1 MSAINDLI
9 SQIQDESLRDRIQN
23 EVNKM
28 AKQKKF
34 GLVFEEH
41 LPECTPLYDVPV
53 KRGSLVV
60 LKGGDINN
68 KYIVGS
74 IVNGIAK
81 CMNKVT
87 EEVEE
92 IPVENLVTVA
102 EFGEPIY
109 PYLKPIDSICNAPD
123 SDLWHTLIEADNYH
137 ALQLLEYLYAGKVDC
152 IYIDPPYNTGAN
164 ALENQLDWYKPILEM
179 HKEWQVVNWY
189 VDKGITGTSAEKRP
203 QFMQMIFDAKC
214 GKFDMII
221 TREVSRFA
229 RNTVDTLNYTR
240 LLKTHKVDVYFI
252 NDNIKTSDG
261 DGEFRLTIM
270 ASLSQDESRKTS
282 VRVKAG
288 QQTSMDNGVFYGSGN
303 ILGYRR
309 KETIDDNNKKHV
321 DFLVEPEQA
330 ETVKMIFCM
339 YLDGHGLMQIKNE
352 LERQGRLTAMGKTN
366 WHCTVIS
373 HVLKNSFYCGI
384 ITYHKEYVPDF
395 LVQKKVKNYG
405 EVELTQVKG
414 RHEPIITV
422 EQYERVQA
430 IMKSK
435 TKEPKITPNGRNCTG
450 KTLPKDIWG
459 RLLVCS
465 CGHGVNRVHWSGSG
479 KTMKIAY
486 RCRSVTQNGT
496 PENRKKKG
504 LPYEGYCNSPMVP
517 RWKLEM
523 MAMYIFREFLNNR
536 DEVLALA
543 KSMLESHIDDV
554 PESDS
559 MTRYALESKQAELD
573 KMQKRIDRLM
583 DMRMDGEIT
592 ADVFMKQSTE
602 TQTKIDSLK
611 DEIEALMPKKE
622 ETVMN
627 YSEKLEMLRFA
638 LSQYNA
644 PEYFENGIPESVID
658 AYVEK
663 IVVFEDHFEWYL
675 RFGGNDPLKCRV
687 NGKKDV
693 NPEVIFGDSP
703 SSLTE
708 LEKHRLPSANSANKK
723 LTLVA

>member
-1 MSAINDLI
+1 MYEINRVPKRVVI
-9 SQIQDESLRDRIQN
+9 YARVSTEHEAQI
-23 EVNKM
+23 
-28 AKQKKF
+28 
-34 GLVFEEH
+34 
-41 LPECTPLYDVPV
+41 
-53 KRGSLVV
+53 
-60 LKGGDINN
+60 
-68 KYIVGS
+68 
-74 IVNGIAK
+74 
-81 CMNKVT
+81 
-87 EEVEE
+87 
-92 IPVENLVTVA
+92 
-102 EFGEPIY
+102 
-109 PYLKPIDSICNAPD
+109 
-123 SDLWHTLIEADNYH
+123 
-137 ALQLLEYLYAGKVDC
+137 
-152 IYIDPPYNTGAN
+152 N

-203 QFMQMIFDAKC
+203 QFMQMIFDAKS

-303 ILGYRR
+303 ILGYRQ

-536 DEVLALA
+536 DEVVALA
-543 KSMLESHIDDV
+543 TSMLESHIDDV

-602 TQTKIDSLK
+602 TQMKIDSLK

-622 ETVMN
+622 DTVTN
-627 YSEKLEMLRFA
+627 YSEKMEMLRFA

-675 RFGGNDPLKCRV
+675 RFGGNDPLKCHV
-687 NGKKDV
+687 NGKEDA
-693 NPEVIFGDSP
+693 NPEVILGDSP

-708 LEKHRLPSANSANKK
+708 LEKHRLPSRNSANKK
-723 LTLVA
+723 PAQTA

>member
-1 MSAINDLI
+1 MYEINRVPKRVVI
-9 SQIQDESLRDRIQN
+9 YARVSTEHEAQI
-23 EVNKM
+23 
-28 AKQKKF
+28 
-34 GLVFEEH
+34 
-41 LPECTPLYDVPV
+41 
-53 KRGSLVV
+53 
-60 LKGGDINN
+60 
-68 KYIVGS
+68 
-74 IVNGIAK
+74 
-81 CMNKVT
+81 
-87 EEVEE
+87 
-92 IPVENLVTVA
+92 
-102 EFGEPIY
+102 
-109 PYLKPIDSICNAPD
+109 
-123 SDLWHTLIEADNYH
+123 
-137 ALQLLEYLYAGKVDC
+137 
-152 IYIDPPYNTGAN
+152 N

-309 KETIDDNNKKHV
+309 KETIDDNNKKHA
-321 DFLVEPEQA
+321 DFLVEPKQA
-330 ETVKMIFCM
+330 ETVKMIFGM

-405 EVELTQVKG
+405 EIELTQVKG

-465 CGHGVNRVHWSGSG
+465 CGYRVNRVHWSGSG

-543 KSMLESHIDDV
+543 TSMLEAHIDDV

-602 TQTKIDSLK
+602 TQMKIDSLK
-611 DEIEALMPKKE
+611 DAIEALMPKKE
-622 ETVMN
+622 DTVTN
-627 YSEKLEMLRFA
+627 YGEKMEMLRFA

-687 NGKKDV
+687 NGKKDA

-708 LEKHRLPSANSANKK
+708 LEKHRL
-723 LTLVA
+723 L

>member
-1 MSAINDLI
+1 MYEINRVPKRVVI
-9 SQIQDESLRDRIQN
+9 YARVSTEHEAQI
-23 EVNKM
+23 
-28 AKQKKF
+28 
-34 GLVFEEH
+34 
-41 LPECTPLYDVPV
+41 
-53 KRGSLVV
+53 
-60 LKGGDINN
+60 
-68 KYIVGS
+68 
-74 IVNGIAK
+74 
-81 CMNKVT
+81 
-87 EEVEE
+87 
-92 IPVENLVTVA
+92 
-102 EFGEPIY
+102 
-109 PYLKPIDSICNAPD
+109 
-123 SDLWHTLIEADNYH
+123 
-137 ALQLLEYLYAGKVDC
+137 
-152 IYIDPPYNTGAN
+152 N

-203 QFMQMIFDAKC
+203 QFMQMIFDAKS

-321 DFLVEPEQA
+321 DFLVEPKQA
-330 ETVKMIFCM
+330 ETVKMIFGM

-405 EVELTQVKG
+405 EIELTQVKG

-523 MAMYIFREFLNNR
+523 MSMYIFREFLNNR

-543 KSMLESHIDDV
+543 TSMLESHIDDV
-554 PESDS
+554 PENDS

-602 TQTKIDSLK
+602 TQMKIDSLK

-622 ETVMN
+622 DTVTN
-627 YSEKLEMLRFA
+627 YSEKMEMLRFA

-687 NGKKDV
+687 NGKKDA

-708 LEKHRLPSANSANKK
+708 LEKHRQLLLTK
-723 LTLVA
+723 LEHSLINLVFGQA

>member
-1 MSAINDLI
+1 MYEINRVPKRVVI
-9 SQIQDESLRDRIQN
+9 YARVSTEHEAQI
-23 EVNKM
+23 
-28 AKQKKF
+28 
-34 GLVFEEH
+34 
-41 LPECTPLYDVPV
+41 
-53 KRGSLVV
+53 
-60 LKGGDINN
+60 
-68 KYIVGS
+68 
-74 IVNGIAK
+74 
-81 CMNKVT
+81 
-87 EEVEE
+87 
-92 IPVENLVTVA
+92 
-102 EFGEPIY
+102 
-109 PYLKPIDSICNAPD
+109 
-123 SDLWHTLIEADNYH
+123 
-137 ALQLLEYLYAGKVDC
+137 
-152 IYIDPPYNTGAN
+152 N

-321 DFLVEPEQA
+321 DFLVEPKQA
-330 ETVKMIFCM
+330 ETVKMIFSM

-543 KSMLESHIDDV
+543 TSMLESHIDDV

-602 TQTKIDSLK
+602 TQMKIDSLK

-622 ETVMN
+622 DTVTN
-627 YSEKLEMLRFA
+627 YSEKMEMLRFA

-687 NGKKDV
+687 NGKKDA

-708 LEKHRLPSANSANKK
+708 LEKHRPPSRTERTELAPIGRKQIAEMTPAAPSGAAGV
-723 LTLVA
+723 LYMT

>member
-1 MSAINDLI
+1 MYEINPTPKRVVI
-9 SQIQDESLRDRIQN
+9 YARVSTEHEAQI
-23 EVNKM
+23 
-28 AKQKKF
+28 
-34 GLVFEEH
+34 
-41 LPECTPLYDVPV
+41 
-53 KRGSLVV
+53 
-60 LKGGDINN
+60 
-68 KYIVGS
+68 
-74 IVNGIAK
+74 
-81 CMNKVT
+81 
-87 EEVEE
+87 
-92 IPVENLVTVA
+92 
-102 EFGEPIY
+102 
-109 PYLKPIDSICNAPD
+109 
-123 SDLWHTLIEADNYH
+123 
-137 ALQLLEYLYAGKVDC
+137 
-152 IYIDPPYNTGAN
+152 N

-203 QFMQMIFDAKC
+203 QFMQMIFDAKS
-214 GKFDMII
+214 GKFDLII

-321 DFLVEPEQA
+321 DFLVEPKQA
-330 ETVKMIFCM
+330 ETVKMIFSM

-405 EVELTQVKG
+405 EIELTQVKG

-543 KSMLESHIDDV
+543 TSMLESHIDDV

-602 TQTKIDSLK
+602 TQMKIDSLK
-611 DEIEALMPKKE
+611 DEIEALMPKKK
-622 ETVMN
+622 ETVIN
-627 YSEKLEMLRFA
+627 YSEKLEMLLLFLSTMLPNTLKTESPKA
-638 LSQYNA
+638 LLMPMLRKSL
-644 PEYFENGIPESVID
+644 FLKTILNGI
-658 AYVEK
+658 
-663 IVVFEDHFEWYL
+663 
-675 RFGGNDPLKCRV
+675 C
-687 NGKKDV
+687 
-693 NPEVIFGDSP
+693 DSAEM
-703 SSLTE
+703 T
-708 LEKHRLPSANSANKK
+708 RLNA
-723 LTLVA
+723 V